1 MTDLTKYQKLS
12 EREHV
17 LKRAGMYIGAIQTK
31 TDNCYVPV
39 DDKMVEQTLSYSPAL
54 LKMFD
59 EIISNSVDEHIRS
72 GKVTRIDVD
81 LYPLTG
87 EIKITDNGG
96 IPVKKHPE
104 HDQYIPS
111 MIFGELRTGSNF
123 SDDERFSAGLN
134 GLGSKLTSIYSK
146 EFTVTTADG
155 KNKLVQRFEDNLAVK
170 NEPSVIKSNTH
181 GTTIQ
186 FTPDYERLDC
196 ELDEDNIKRIEKR
209 VYDVAGCN
217 PKIKVFLNGKLLR
230 INKFK
235 DYVGMYTEEVIEDS
249 NEHWHVAVAASSND
263 EFKHVSFVNSVD
275 VFNGGSHV
283 DYITNQITA
292 KLRKYIKKKHKIDV
306 KPNNIKQQLM
316 LFINCKINAP
326 MFTSQT
332 KEYMSTDVKDFGT
345 EFEVTDKFVNKIIKS
360 EVVQRVLDWAQAQQ
374 RQKELAALR
383 KLEKKKKVHKSD
395 KYFPATKEKKILIV
409 GEGQSALGGLIPAL
423 GRENIGYFE
432 LKGKPL
438 NCLNASVTKFK
449 DNKELS
455 ELYAILNNEG
465 YDYFVCGTDQDLDG
479 FSIRMLLL
487 GFVIQ
492 YVPDY
497 ETKFGYLDTPV
508 IITKKSNKLVNWTYS
523 LREQPKINKGEDM
536 QYMKGLG
543 TWDYKDLKEVI
554 KKDGIESMIKLID
567 LSEKEKYLD
576 WLMGDRVQVRKN
588 QLDQHNFSI
597 ANL

>member
-292 KLRKYIKKKHKIDV
+292 KLREYIKKKHKIDV

>member
-196 ELDEDNIKRIEKR
+196 ELDEDNIQ
-209 VYDVAGCN
+209 
-217 PKIKVFLNGKLLR
+217 
-230 INKFK
+230 
-235 DYVGMYTEEVIEDS
+235 
-249 NEHWHVAVAASSND
+249 
-263 EFKHVSFVNSVD
+263 
-275 VFNGGSHV
+275 
-283 DYITNQITA
+283 TN
-292 KLRKYIKKKHKIDV
+292 
-306 KPNNIKQQLM
+306 
-316 LFINCKINAP
+316 
-326 MFTSQT
+326 
-332 KEYMSTDVKDFGT
+332 
-345 EFEVTDKFVNKIIKS
+345 
-360 EVVQRVLDWAQAQQ
+360 
-374 RQKELAALR
+374 
-383 KLEKKKKVHKSD
+383 
-395 KYFPATKEKKILIV
+395 
-409 GEGQSALGGLIPAL
+409 
-423 GRENIGYFE
+423 
-432 LKGKPL
+432 
-438 NCLNASVTKFK
+438 
-449 DNKELS
+449 
-455 ELYAILNNEG
+455 
-465 YDYFVCGTDQDLDG
+465 
-479 FSIRMLLL
+479 
-487 GFVIQ
+487 
-492 YVPDY
+492 
-497 ETKFGYLDTPV
+497 
-508 IITKKSNKLVNWTYS
+508 
-523 LREQPKINKGEDM
+523 
-536 QYMKGLG
+536 
-543 TWDYKDLKEVI
+543 
-554 KKDGIESMIKLID
+554 
-567 LSEKEKYLD
+567 
-576 WLMGDRVQVRKN
+576 
-588 QLDQHNFSI
+588 
-597 ANL
+597 